1 MVRPNAEIT
10 DHQLCLTAHREE
22 SLMPLLDTTLPRF
35 EKCAIVIDDA
45 LPTGLAM
52 NAAAVLALSIGDAYG
67 ESALGPDVKDRDGQ
81 VHQAIT
87 EVPLPILKADAQVLH
102 SIVTK
107 ALAEPDVFLVDFT
120 SAAQAARDYGS
131 YMQSME
137 VTGSQDHVYVG
148 VAVVGAK
155 KAVQRL
161 SGSLP
166 LYR

>member
-1 MVRPNAEIT
+1 
-10 DHQLCLTAHREE
+10 
-22 SLMPLLDTTLPRF
+22 MPSPENTLPRF

-67 ESALGPDVKDRDGQ
+67 ETALGPEVKDRDGQ
-81 VHQAIT
+81 VHAAIT
-87 EVPLPILKADAQVLH
+87 EVPLPILKADTQALH
-102 SIVTK
+102 GIVAK

-120 SAAQAARDYGS
+120 SAAQAARDYGT
-131 YMQSME
+131 YIQAME
-137 VTGSQDHVYVG
+137 VTPAAEHVYVG

>member
-1 MVRPNAEIT
+1 
-10 DHQLCLTAHREE
+10 
-22 SLMPLLDTTLPRF
+22 MPSPENTLPRF

-67 ESALGPDVKDRDGQ
+67 ETALGPEVKDRDGQ
-81 VHQAIT
+81 VHAAIT
-87 EVPLPILKADAQVLH
+87 EVPLPILKADTQALH
-102 SIVTK
+102 GIVAK

-120 SAAQAARDYGS
+120 SAAQAARDYGT
-131 YMQSME
+131 YIESME
-137 VTGSQDHVYVG
+137 VTSAEDHVYVG

>member
-1 MVRPNAEIT
+1 
-10 DHQLCLTAHREE
+10 
-22 SLMPLLDTTLPRF
+22 MPSPENTLPRF

-67 ESALGPDVKDRDGQ
+67 DTALGPEVKDRDGQ
-81 VHQAIT
+81 VHAAIT
-87 EVPLPILKADAQVLH
+87 EVPLPILKADKQALH
-102 SIVTK
+102 GIVAK
-107 ALAEPDVFLVDFT
+107 AMAEPDVFLVDFT
-120 SAAQAARDYGS
+120 SAAQAARDYGT
-131 YMQSME
+131 YIASME
-137 VTGSQDHVYVG
+137 VTSAEDHAYVG

>member
-1 MVRPNAEIT
+1 
-10 DHQLCLTAHREE
+10 
-22 SLMPLLDTTLPRF
+22 MPLPENTLPRF
-35 EKCAIVIDDA
+35 EKCAIVIDAA

-81 VHQAIT
+81 LHTAIT

-102 SIVTK
+102 GIVTK

-137 VTGSQDHVYVG
+137 TTAAEEHVYVG

>member
-1 MVRPNAEIT
+1 MPSPENA
-10 DHQLCLTAHREE
+10 
-22 SLMPLLDTTLPRF
+22 LPRF

-67 ESALGPDVKDRDGQ
+67 DTALGPEVKDRDGQ
-81 VHQAIT
+81 VHAAIT
-87 EVPLPILKADAQVLH
+87 EVPLPILKADTQALH
-102 SIVTK
+102 GIVTK

-120 SAAQAARDYGS
+120 SAAQAARDYGT
-131 YMQSME
+131 YIESME
-137 VTGSQDHVYVG
+137 VTSAEDHVYVG

>member
-1 MVRPNAEIT
+1 MPTLENA
-10 DHQLCLTAHREE
+10 
-22 SLMPLLDTTLPRF
+22 LPCF

-81 VHQAIT
+81 VHYAIT
-87 EVPLPILKADAQVLH
+87 EVPLPILKADTQALRG
-102 SIVTK
+102 IVAK

-120 SAAQAARDYGS
+120 STAQAARNYGA
-131 YMQSME
+131 YVEAME
-137 VTGSQDHVYVG
+137 ATAAEEHVYVG

-155 KAVQRL
+155 KAVQKL

>member
-1 MVRPNAEIT
+1 MPTMPTNPT
-10 DHQLCLTAHREE
+10 TLPRE
-22 SLMPLLDTTLPRF
+22 DALPRF

-81 VHQAIT
+81 VHYAIT
-87 EVPLPILKADAQVLH
+87 EVPLPILKADTQALRG
-102 SIVTK
+102 IVTK

-120 SAAQAARDYGS
+120 STAQAARNYGA
-131 YMQSME
+131 YVEAME
-137 VTGSQDHVYVG
+137 ATAAEEHVYVG

-155 KAVQRL
+155 KAVQKL

>member
-1 MVRPNAEIT
+1 MP
-10 DHQLCLTAHREE
+10 
-22 SLMPLLDTTLPRF
+22 SLENTLPRF
-35 EKCAIVIDDA
+35 EKCAIVVDGA

-81 VHQAIT
+81 LHAAIT
-87 EVPLPILKADAQVLH
+87 EVPLPILKADAQVLRG
-102 SIVTK
+102 IVSK

-120 SAAQAARDYGS
+120 SVAQAARDYGS
-131 YMQSME
+131 YIQAME
-137 VTGSQDHVYVG
+137 VTGAEEHVYVG

>member
-1 MVRPNAEIT
+1 MPSLEKTPKAPEKTPERTPG
-10 DHQLCLTAHREE
+10 TA
-22 SLMPLLDTTLPRF
+22 LPRF

-67 ESALGPDVKDRDGQ
+67 ESALGPEVKDRDGQ
-81 VHQAIT
+81 VHHAIT
-87 EVPLPILKADAQVLH
+87 EVPLPILKADAQALRG
-102 SIVTK
+102 IVAK
-107 ALAEPDVFLVDFT
+107 ALSEPDVFLVDFT
-120 SAAQAARDYGS
+120 SSAQAARDYGS
-131 YMQSME
+131 YMQAME
-137 VTGSQDHVYVG
+137 VTAAEDHVYVG

>member
-1 MVRPNAEIT
+1 
-10 DHQLCLTAHREE
+10 
-22 SLMPLLDTTLPRF
+22 MPSPENTLPRF

-67 ESALGPDVKDRDGQ
+67 QTALGPEVKDRDGQ
-81 VHQAIT
+81 VHAAIT
-87 EVPLPILKADAQVLH
+87 EVPLPILKADTQALH
-102 SIVTK
+102 GIVTK

-120 SAAQAARDYGS
+120 SAAQAARDYGT
-131 YMQSME
+131 YIESME
-137 VTGSQDHVYVG
+137 VTSAEDHVYVG

>member
-1 MVRPNAEIT
+1 
-10 DHQLCLTAHREE
+10 
-22 SLMPLLDTTLPRF
+22 MPSPENTLPRF

-67 ESALGPDVKDRDGQ
+67 QTALGPEVKDRDGQ
-81 VHQAIT
+81 VHAAIT
-87 EVPLPILKADAQVLH
+87 EVPLPILKADTQALH
-102 SIVTK
+102 GIVSK

-120 SAAQAARDYGS
+120 SAAQAARDYGT
-131 YMQSME
+131 YIESME
-137 VTGSQDHVYVG
+137 VTSAEDHVYVG

>member
-1 MVRPNAEIT
+1 
-10 DHQLCLTAHREE
+10 
-22 SLMPLLDTTLPRF
+22 MPSPENTLPRF

-67 ESALGPDVKDRDGQ
+67 ETALGPEVKDRDGQ
-81 VHQAIT
+81 VHAAIT
-87 EVPLPILKADAQVLH
+87 EVPLPILKADTQALH
-102 SIVTK
+102 GIVTK

-120 SAAQAARDYGS
+120 SAAQAARDYGT
-131 YMQSME
+131 YIQSME
-137 VTGSQDHVYVG
+137 VTSAVDHVYVG